1 MRQVSSRNP
10 CKTKGLVNSYGRARI
25 HSARRGVTLAQVRLH
40 DVCKVFRDSVVVD
53 RLNLD
58 IADGEFLVL
67 VGPSGCGKSTTL
79 NMIAG
84 LETPT
89 SGEIVIGGRDVTY
102 LPPKARKVAMVF
114 QNYALYPHLTV
125 AGNLG
130 FGLTIAKMPAAE
142 VKRRVTAIAEILGI
156 VDLLGRRP
164 KELSGG
170 QRQRVA
176 LGRAIVRDPAV
187 FLFDEPLS
195 NLDAQLRVQM
205 RFEIKQ
211 LHERLAATAVYVTH
225 DQVEAMTLG
234 SRVVVMDRGIVQQV
248 GTPLGIYERPIN
260 RFVAQ
265 FIGSPGMNF
274 VNCQIER
281 EGQRLVLAAGPFRV
295 PVPASSREAIE
306 ACNLSE
312 VVAGIRP
319 EHISVVGAADEAAST
334 LPATIQAVDSLGS
347 QTYLNLAI
355 GAARLVAAVPP
366 SAVFRPHEPVRIAID
381 EERMHVFRGG
391 VHGLAIA

>member
-1 MRQVSSRNP
+1 
-10 CKTKGLVNSYGRARI
+10 
-25 HSARRGVTLAQVRLH
+25 LAHVQLRE
-40 DVCKVFRDSVVVD
+40 VCKVFKGCVVVD
-53 RLNLD
+53 RLNLE

-84 LETPT
+84 LETPS
-89 SGEIVIGGRDVTY
+89 SGEIVIDGKDVTD
-102 LPPKARKVAMVF
+102 LPPKDRRVAMVF

-130 FGLTIAKMPAAE
+130 FGLKIAKTPAAE
-142 VKRRVTAIAEILGI
+142 IKRRVTAIAQTLGI
-156 VDLLGRRP
+156 ADLLERRP

-195 NLDAQLRVQM
+195 NLDSQLRVQM
-205 RFEIKQ
+205 RFELKQ
-211 LHERLAATAVYVTH
+211 LHERMAATAIYVTH

-234 SRVVVMDRGIVQQV
+234 SRVVVMDRGVVQQV
-248 GTPLGIYERPIN
+248 GAPLVIYERPLN

-265 FIGSPGMNF
+265 FVGSPGMNF
-274 VNCQIER
+274 VDCRIEHA
-281 EGQRLVLAAGPFRV
+281 GAQLVLAAGPFRIAL
-295 PVPASSREAIE
+295 PDSKRAALE
-306 ACNLSE
+306 ACGVTE

-319 EHISVVGAADEAAST
+319 EHIRVLGTGEETTAGTLSAS
-334 LPATIQAVDSLGS
+334 IEAVDSLGN
-347 QTYLNLAI
+347 QTYLNLAV
-355 GAARLVAAVPP
+355 GAERLVTAVPP
-366 SAVFRPHEPVRIAID
+366 AAAFRPHQQIRIALD
-381 EERMHVFRGG
+381 GEQLHVFHRGT
-391 VHGLAIA
+391 HAPAIT

>member
-1 MRQVSSRNP
+1 
-10 CKTKGLVNSYGRARI
+10 
-25 HSARRGVTLAQVRLH
+25 VTLAEVTLRE
-40 DVCKVFRDSVVVD
+40 VSKTFRGSVVVD

-58 IADGEFLVL
+58 IENGEFLVL

-79 NMIAG
+79 NMVAG
-84 LETPT
+84 LEEPT
-89 SGEIVIGGRDVTY
+89 SGQIFIGGRNVTR
-102 LPPKARKVAMVF
+102 LPPKARGVAMVF

-130 FGLTIAKMPAAE
+130 FGLAMARVPPAE
-142 VKRRVTAIAEILGI
+142 IRRKVTGIAETLGI
-156 VDLLGRRP
+156 VDLLERRP
-164 KELSGG
+164 RELSGG

-211 LHERLAATAVYVTH
+211 LHERLAATAIYVTH

-234 SRVVVMDRGIVQQV
+234 SRVVVMDRGVVQQV
-248 GTPLGIYERPIN
+248 GTPIGIYERPIN

-265 FIGSPGMNF
+265 FMGSPGMNF
-274 VNCQIER
+274 IECRLQR
-281 EGQRLVLAAGPFRV
+281 EGSSLRLLAEQLQLDV
-295 PVPASSREAIE
+295 PECRRDALE
-306 ACNLSE
+306 ACNVSE
-312 VVAGIRP
+312 VVIGIRP
-319 EHISVVGAADEAAST
+319 EHVAVLGNDSGATGGLSARVEGMEA
-334 LPATIQAVDSLGS
+334 LGS

-355 GAARLVAAVPP
+355 GPHRLVASVPP
-366 SAVFRPHEPVRIAID
+366 TTALRPHQPVTVSLNG
-381 EERMHVFRGG
+381 ERVHVFHRGT
-391 VHGLAIA
+391 HGRAVV

>member
-1 MRQVSSRNP
+1 
-10 CKTKGLVNSYGRARI
+10 
-25 HSARRGVTLAQVRLH
+25 LAQVRVR
-40 DVCKVFRDSVVVD
+40 DVCKVFKGSVVVD
-53 RLNLD
+53 RLSLD

-89 SGEIVIGGRDVTY
+89 SGQIEIDGKDVTR
-102 LPPKARKVAMVF
+102 LPPKARGVAMVF

-130 FGLTIAKMPAAE
+130 FGLTIAKTPPAE
-142 VKRRVTAIAEILGI
+142 IRRRVNAIAETLGI
-156 VDLLGRRP
+156 VDLLERRP
-164 KELSGG
+164 RELSGG

-211 LHERLAATAVYVTH
+211 LHERLAATAIYVTH
-225 DQVEAMTLG
+225 DQIEAMTLG
-234 SRVVVMDRGIVQQV
+234 SRVVVMDRGVVQQV

-265 FIGSPGMNF
+265 FMGSPGMNF
-274 VNCQIER
+274 IECRIER
-281 EGQRLVLAAGPFRV
+281 EGARLVLASEALRMTV
-295 PVPASSREAIE
+295 PESKRAALE
-306 ACNLSE
+306 ACERTE
-312 VVAGIRP
+312 VIAGIRP
-319 EHISVVGAADEAAST
+319 EHVSVSSCSDQTAHSLSGIVAGVE
-334 LPATIQAVDSLGS
+334 PLGS
-347 QTYLNLAI
+347 QTYLNLTV
-355 GAARLVAAVPP
+355 GPHRLVAAVAP
-366 SAVFRPHEPVRIAID
+366 SVVFQPHAPVNVAFD
-381 EERMHVFRGG
+381 SERLHVFHRGA
-391 VHGLAIA
+391 HGSTIA

>member
-1 MRQVSSRNP
+1 MAQVSLR
-10 CKTKGLVNSYGRARI
+10 
-25 HSARRGVTLAQVRLH
+25 
-40 DVCKVFRDSVVVD
+40 DVCKVFQGSVVVD
-53 RLNLD
+53 RLNLE

-89 SGEIVIGGRDVTY
+89 SGDIVINQAIVTH

-130 FGLTIAKMPAAE
+130 FGLKIAKIPAAE
-142 VKRRVTAIAEILGI
+142 VKRRVTAIAETLGI
-156 VDLLGRRP
+156 VDLLERRP
-164 KELSGG
+164 AELSGG

-176 LGRAIVRDPAV
+176 LGRAIIRDPAV

-195 NLDAQLRVQM
+195 NLDSQLRVQM
-205 RFEIKQ
+205 RFELKQ
-211 LHERLAATAVYVTH
+211 LHERLAATAIYVTH

-234 SRVVVMDRGIVQQV
+234 SRVVVMDRGVVQQV

-265 FIGSPGMNF
+265 FIGSPGMNLIDCR
-274 VNCQIER
+274 VER
-281 EGQRLVLAAGPFRV
+281 EGQGLVLGAGPFRV
-295 PVPASSREAIE
+295 PLPASKQAALEAT
-306 ACNLSE
+306 NTTE

-319 EHISVVGAADEAAST
+319 EHVRVIGAGDETSAGT
-334 LPATIQAVDSLGS
+334 LSATIKTVDSLGS
-347 QTYLNLAI
+347 QTYLNLAV
-355 GAARLVAAVPP
+355 GAERLVTAVAP
-366 SAVFRPHEPVRIAID
+366 SAAFRVHEEVRIVLNAD
-381 EERMHVFRGG
+381 HMHVFHRGA
-391 VHGLAIA
+391 HGLKIA